1 MKKGNQPDQ
10 SGFVPTTYDRTQLTY
25 DEAVKF
31 AENMK
36 IIRKRISEASHARMS
51 ERTALSGTT
60 VSSCSPVSKLPL
72 GSSSS
77 ARRRRLSVHS
87 WAHAQPYADAVPLS
101 KP

>member
-51 ERTALSGTT
+51 
-60 VSSCSPVSKLPL
+60 K
-72 GSSSS
+72 
-77 ARRRRLSVHS
+77 
-87 WAHAQPYADAVPLS
+87 
-101 KP
+101 